1 MKTIALIVAGGSSV
15 RFGGDV
21 PKQYRE
27 VAGRPLLT
35 WTISRF
41 EAAAR
46 IDEIVL
52 VVAEEYLLHAGER
65 VIDPYGFDKVTK
77 VVAGGGQRQESVRK
91 GLESLPIST
100 GWVAIH
106 DGARP
111 LVRPEDIDRAVET
124 AITDRAAMLAAPI
137 ADTVKRVKSG
147 HVMATLDRSDLYGAQ
162 TPQVFQYD
170 LIMTAHREAADAATP
185 FTDDASMIEAR
196 GFKVRVVEPGGPN
209 FKVTTPD
216 DLKLAAALLAGEKN
230 D

>member
-27 VAGRPLLT
+27 AAGRPLLA

-52 VVAEEYLLHAGER
+52 VVAEEYLLHAGEK
-65 VIDPYGFDKVTK
+65 VVDPYRFAKVTK
-77 VVAGGGQRQESVRK
+77 VVAGGSDRQESVRK

-111 LVRPEDIDRAVET
+111 LVRPEDIDRVVET
-124 AITDRAAMLAAPI
+124 AITDRAAMLAALCGRTGVPSFVQCCRPSFTYSRRRKCHTSVVVP
-137 ADTVKRVKSG
+137 TVDLRPPRDRRCS
-147 HVMATLDRSDLYGAQ
+147 MATVGGMPY
-162 TPQVFQYD
+162 
-170 LIMTAHREAADAATP
+170 TASTSGRP
-185 FTDDASMIEAR
+185 
-196 GFKVRVVEPGGPN
+196 
-209 FKVTTPD
+209 
-216 DLKLAAALLAGEKN
+216 AGCTMLRA
-230 D
+230 